1 MMNRLTAEIN
11 RKAAGL
17 PKPRRLDWAD
27 PCQVVLH
34 ENRRLE
40 LIAEFQPKRPMI
52 KLRKRS

>member
-27 PCQVVLH
+27 PCQVVLY

-40 LIAEFQPKRPMI
+40 TIAASQPKRPI